1 MGISTAILAGGKA
14 RRLGKEKGLIRILGK
29 PMISYVID
37 ACKELTTDI
46 FVVFSTKEQSEKYL
60 NALSDIRVIFDNTHQ
75 EYSPLFG
82 AITAFR
88 KIKNDYIFLLP
99 CDTPLINSSVI
110 ELLYS
115 FRLGYDAVIPRWPNG
130 YIEPL
135 CATYRSNSTLDVA
148 EKMMNAGRLEM
159 RGVTE
164 ELKVLYVSTLAIKKF
179 DPKFNSFYNV
189 NTEED
194 RRRVEKIL
202 RRRK

>member
-1 MGISTAILAGGKA
+1 MGLFAAILAGGRA

-60 NALSDIRVIFDNTHQ
+60 NALSDIRIIFDNTHQ

-82 AITAFR
+82 AITAF
-88 KIKNDYIFLLP
+88 KQIKSDYIFLLP
-99 CDTPLINSSVI
+99 CDTPLIKPSVI

-115 FRLGYDAVIPRWPNG
+115 IRLGYDAVVPRWPNN

-135 CATYRSNSTLDVA
+135 CAIYRSNSTFDVA
-148 EKMMNAGRLEM
+148 EKMINMGRLEM
-159 RGVTE
+159 KGITE
-164 ELKVLYVSTLAIKKF
+164 GLKVLYISTLAIKKF
-179 DPKFNSFYNV
+179 DPKFDSFYNV